1 MICFR
6 RFSMMGRTLKRY
18 KRIIVQQSLNL
29 KKKNFLVHETKKTR
43 VRRVNKTAVK
53 S

>member
-1 MICFR
+1 MIRFR

-18 KRIIVQQSLNL
+18 KRIIVQQSVDLE
-29 KKKNFLVHETKKTR
+29 KKYFLVHKTKKTR